1 MKKEFKL
8 IEILGGVL
16 GFIIGII
23 QLLIIQ
29 LQ

>member
-1 MKKEFKL
+1 MKKEFKF

-23 QLLIIQ
+23 QIAIIQ